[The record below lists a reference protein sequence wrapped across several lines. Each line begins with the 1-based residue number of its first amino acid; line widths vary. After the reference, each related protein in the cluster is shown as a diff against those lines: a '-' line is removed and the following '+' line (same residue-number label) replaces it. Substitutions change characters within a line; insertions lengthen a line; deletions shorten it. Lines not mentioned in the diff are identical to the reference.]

1 MIESLFAH
9 FNGVVKMRKS
19 TLLMA
24 VLMIVC
30 LGFNVY
36 AKGQSETAN
45 QIKFAGSG
53 GYPPFNF
60 MTDSNDVDGFDV
72 DVAKEIASRLDLEL
86 EYVTTAWDGIIEGL
100 RAGRYNGILGSMAIT
115 EERLKVVDF
124 SDPYYYSGA
133 QVIVRKDS
141 DIKDLSDIGSD
152 TLIGV
157 VTGTTFVEDV
167 EGMGAQPR
175 LYEDDNQTLMELVNG
190 RIDAVISDRVVAVN
204 AINKISGGK
213 DLVLTGELLRK
224 EQCAIAFQ
232 KDDALKAEVDAILTE
247 MRKDG
252 TLSEISKKWFD
263 GIDITNP

>member
-1 MIESLFAH
+1 
-9 FNGVVKMRKS
+9 MRKS
-19 TLLMA
+19 KFMA
-24 VLMIVC
+24 VICFISCIGLSVSA
-30 LGFNVY
+30 N
-36 AKGQSETAN
+36 GQKDAGDL
-45 QIKFAGSG
+45 IKFAGSG

-60 MTDSNDVDGFDV
+60 MTDSNEVDGFDV
-72 DVAKEIASRLDLEL
+72 DVAKEIARRMDLEL

-115 EERLKVVDF
+115 EERLKIVDF

-133 QVIVRKDS
+133 QVVVRKDS
-141 DIKDLSDIGSD
+141 GIQDLSDIGPE

-175 LYEDDNQTLMELVNG
+175 LYEDDNQTLMELING

-204 AINKISGGK
+204 AMNRIAEGD
-213 DLVLTGELLRK
+213 DLMLTGELLRK
-224 EQCAIAFQ
+224 ERCAIAFQ
-232 KDDALKAEVDAILTE
+232 KDDAFTAEVNAVLAE
-247 MRKDG
+247 MRADG
-252 TLSEISKKWFD
+252 TLTEISKKWFD